1 MPAGRAEQNP
11 FMDSGKYGWANLFRP
26 ILRRLEILETKKP
39 YESVWNFPGVI
50 APTTPALTDPD
61 HLSADLSHV
70 TYVQASLTTVDVS
83 NPVKVGF
90 YLNDVEFTSLYI
102 PTTSS
107 TPNTT
112 GMALAKMPWV
122 GGIWAKHDTVQD
134 SGNIYRVLVPGEA
147 GSSAPG
153 WTATMYALTY
163 DHDVVWECVWVAGAT
178 PVTPNYVISR
188 RYASPTWTSSGIA
201 TADWAAWTLQQKGS
215 ALGSGADQ
223 LKVCIDSYP
232 GSTAAGF
239 GAKVRF
245 I

>member
-1 MPAGRAEQNP
+1 MPTGRAEQNP

-26 ILRRLEILETKKP
+26 ILRRLTILETKKP
-39 YESVWNFPGVI
+39 YESVWNYPGLI

-70 TYVQASLTTVDVS
+70 TYVQASLSTVDYS

-90 YLNDVEFTSLYI
+90 YLNDTEFTSLYI
-102 PTTSS
+102 PTT
-107 TPNTT
+107 T
-112 GMALAKMPWV
+112 MPWI
-122 GGIWAKHDTVQD
+122 GGIWAKHDTVED

-147 GSSAPG
+147 GVSAPS
-153 WTATMYALTY
+153 WSATLYDLTY
-163 DHDVVWECVWVAGAT
+163 DNQVVWECVWVAGAT
-178 PVTPNYVISR
+178 PANPNYVVSR
-188 RYASPTWTSSGIA
+188 RYASPTWNDAGTA
-201 TADWAAWTLQQKGS
+201 TADWAAWMLQQKGTTI
-215 ALGSGADQ
+215 GSGADH
-223 LKVCIDSYP
+223 LKVCIDSYS